1 MFLVLAQRREAAI
14 LPVLEPPIGH
24 LLQPVPVHRTL
35 HYPAVD
41 LRVLVQDTVEDLEGD
56 SNDAADPGAE
66 GD

>member
-1 MFLVLAQRREAAI
+1 MFLVLARRREPAV
-14 LPVLEPPIGH
+14 LPVLEPLIRY
-24 LLQPVPVHRTL
+24 LLQPVPVHRAL
-35 HYPAVD
+35 CYPAVD